1 MIQTFDAWKKLYA
14 KDPTVSPST
23 GMNFVMTYYEMAR
36 IQKTPKLQKPVWEG
50 AISAYDRVFNDAVA
64 ARWTTAEDKAA
75 YDRAVI
81 LAREWAGEAQFRLA
95 DQFYKEK
102 FDPFKF
108 KWQKLDVKN
117 QAKTEKA
124 IDASYKAL
132 YDIHERTIREFL
144 KVARFSSTW
153 SLAALVRVGDASFF
167 AADKLLSAGLPKEIE
182 QYDQKYP
189 DLGLAAQFTETVE
202 NRARD
207 EFIDPQDTKTY
218 PFGAKQYWLLTL
230 ESAKKNGIANEW
242 SKLASQRLNTY
253 IASDLYPVMRDDLVD
268 PEVTP

>member
-1 MIQTFDAWKKLYA
+1 M
-14 KDPTVSPST
+14 
-23 GMNFVMTYYEMAR
+23 
-36 IQKTPKLQKPVWEG
+36 
-50 AISAYDRVFNDAVA
+50 
-64 ARWTTAEDKAA
+64 
-75 YDRAVI
+75 
-81 LAREWAGEAQFRLA
+81 
-95 DQFYKEK
+95 
-102 FDPFKF
+102 
-108 KWQKLDVKN
+108 KN
-117 QAKTEKA
+117 QKKTEAA
-124 IDASYKAL
+124 IDASYKSL
-132 YDIHERTIREFL
+132 YDVHEKTIRELL
-144 KVARFSSTW
+144 KVGRFQSTW

-182 QYDQKYP
+182 QYDAKYP

-230 ESAKKNGIANEW
+230 ESAKKNAIANEW

-268 PEVTP
+268 PEVNP